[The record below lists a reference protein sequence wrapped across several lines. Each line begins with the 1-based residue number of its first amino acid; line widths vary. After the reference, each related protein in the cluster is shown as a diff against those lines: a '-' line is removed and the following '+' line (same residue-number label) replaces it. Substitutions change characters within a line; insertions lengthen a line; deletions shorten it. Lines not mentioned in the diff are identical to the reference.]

1 MTPAEGLG
9 PAPAWEG
16 GVVFPCGCGPG
27 GLWAESPGVLTNVDG
42 VLGRPRLAVARGP
55 SQGLVPGAAWEAGP
69 HQPEPS
75 GQISFLPGPAV
86 KGRETPPGRGG
97 GVPRVD
103 LVEPASGK
111 G

>member
-1 MTPAEGLG
+1 M
-9 PAPAWEG
+9 
-16 GVVFPCGCGPG
+16 FPCGFGPG
-27 GLWAESPGVLTNVDG
+27 GLWAGSPGVLTNADG
-42 VLGRPRLAVARGP
+42 VLGRPHLAVAQGP
-55 SQGLVPGAAWEAGP
+55 SQGLVLGATWDAGP
-69 HQPEPS
+69 RQPEPS

-86 KGRETPPGRGG
+86 RGRETPPGRGG

>member
-1 MTPAEGLG
+1 M
-9 PAPAWEG
+9 
-16 GVVFPCGCGPG
+16 FPCGFGPG
-27 GLWAESPGVLTNVDG
+27 GLWAGSPGVLTNADG
-42 VLGRPRLAVARGP
+42 VLGRPHLAVAQGP
-55 SQGLVPGAAWEAGP
+55 SQGLVLGATWEAGP
-69 HQPEPS
+69 RQPEPS

-86 KGRETPPGRGG
+86 RGRETPPGRGG